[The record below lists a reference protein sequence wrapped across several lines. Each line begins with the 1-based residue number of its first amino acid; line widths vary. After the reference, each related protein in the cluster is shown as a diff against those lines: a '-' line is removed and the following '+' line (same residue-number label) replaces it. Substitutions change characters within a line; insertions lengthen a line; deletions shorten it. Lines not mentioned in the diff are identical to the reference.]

1 MARCGHAPMLTA
13 VPVGRFGVQNPEIP
27 VQVDLDTGAV
37 GPGDQHAVGGG
48 AFARADTARGG
59 RGSGLGLAI
68 VAALTTTHGGHAN
81 ATNHPDGGAE
91 LRITLPTPR
100 PPFHEE
106 LPRITSSDT
115 KDPNR
120 EHDTSDQ

>member
-48 AFARADTARGG
+48 AFAGLGLDFSGGAARDRLHRGG
-59 RGSGLGLAI
+59 RSQARRSRAQRVATIKPRGDRKRGAAARSGSPPSNPVAIASAAQPRAAGRHLG
-68 VAALTTTHGGHAN
+68 
-81 ATNHPDGGAE
+81 
-91 LRITLPTPR
+91 
-100 PPFHEE
+100 
-106 LPRITSSDT
+106 
-115 KDPNR
+115 
-120 EHDTSDQ
+120 

>member
-48 AFARADTARGG
+48 ALDRK
-59 RGSGLGLAI
+59 S
-68 VAALTTTHGGHAN
+68 VV
-81 ATNHPDGGAE
+81 
-91 LRITLPTPR
+91 
-100 PPFHEE
+100 
-106 LPRITSSDT
+106 
-115 KDPNR
+115 
-120 EHDTSDQ
+120 

>member
-48 AFARADTARGG
+48 AFA
-59 RGSGLGLAI
+59 GLGLDAAI
-68 VAALTTTHGGHAN
+68 PDPAPMPIAAA
-81 ATNHPDGGAE
+81 ATAE
-91 LRITLPTPR
+91 TPNCTMR
-100 PPFHEE
+100 F
-106 LPRITSSDT
+106 IAFS
-115 KDPNR
+115 
-120 EHDTSDQ
+120 

>member
-48 AFARADTARGG
+48 AFA
-59 RGSGLGLAI
+59 GLGL
-68 VAALTTTHGGHAN
+68 
-81 ATNHPDGGAE
+81 DFSGGAARDR
-91 LRITLPTPR
+91 LHRGGAARSASGPV
-100 PPFHEE
+100 
-106 LPRITSSDT
+106 TSSSPSNAAAIP
-115 KDPNR
+115 DPAPMPIAAAATAETPNCTMR
-120 EHDTSDQ
+120 FIAFS

>member
-48 AFARADTARGG
+48 AFA
-59 RGSGLGLAI
+59 GLGL
-68 VAALTTTHGGHAN
+68 
-81 ATNHPDGGAE
+81 DFSGGAARDRLHRGGARAVGVGAGHLVLAVE
-91 LRITLPTPR
+91 RRRDPR
-100 PPFHEE
+100 PG
-106 LPRITSSDT
+106 SDAIAAAAT
-115 KDPNR
+115 AETPNCTMR
-120 EHDTSDQ
+120 FIAFS

>member
-48 AFARADTARGG
+48 ASPVSVSTSPAVPPGTACT
-59 RGSGLGLAI
+59 
-68 VAALTTTHGGHAN
+68 AAL
-81 ATNHPDGGAE
+81 
-91 LRITLPTPR
+91 LRLR
-100 PPFHEE
+100 
-106 LPRITSSDT
+106 R
-115 KDPNR
+115 
-120 EHDTSDQ
+120 

>member
-48 AFARADTARGG
+48 AFA
-59 RGSGLGLAI
+59 GLGL
-68 VAALTTTHGGHAN
+68 
-81 ATNHPDGGAE
+81 DFSGGAAAVQASG
-91 LRITLPTPR
+91 PV
-100 PPFHEE
+100 
-106 LPRITSSDT
+106 TSSSPSNAAAIP
-115 KDPNR
+115 DPAPMPIAAAATAETPNCTMR
-120 EHDTSDQ
+120 FIAFS

>member
-48 AFARADTARGG
+48 AFA
-59 RGSGLGLAI
+59 GLGL
-68 VAALTTTHGGHAN
+68 
-81 ATNHPDGGAE
+81 DFSGGAARDR
-91 LRITLPTPR
+91 LHRGGAR
-100 PPFHEE
+100 AVGVGAV
-106 LPRITSSDT
+106 TSSSPSNAAAIP
-115 KDPNR
+115 DPAPMPIAAAATAETPNCTMR
-120 EHDTSDQ
+120 FIAFS

>member
-48 AFARADTARGG
+48 AFAGPGAGRQAVGPG
-59 RGSGLGLAI
+59 RG
-68 VAALTTTHGGHAN
+68 AAPARHITHLDVEPVGAQQPSQYRPQVRVGATTMSR
-81 ATNHPDGGAE
+81 E
-91 LRITLPTPR
+91 YR
-100 PPFHEE
+100 PMTVSR
-106 LPRITSSDT
+106 LS
-115 KDPNR
+115 
-120 EHDTSDQ
+120 

>member
-48 AFARADTARGG
+48 AFAGLGLDFSGGAARDRLHRGG
-59 RGSGLGLAI
+59 RSNSRLPTTLNARDQPPAEVSDQRVSGLTGAVHLAAHRQI
-68 VAALTTTHGGHAN
+68 PLV
-81 ATNHPDGGAE
+81 
-91 LRITLPTPR
+91 R
-100 PPFHEE
+100 
-106 LPRITSSDT
+106 
-115 KDPNR
+115 
-120 EHDTSDQ
+120 

>member
-48 AFARADTARGG
+48 AFA
-59 RGSGLGLAI
+59 GLGL
-68 VAALTTTHGGHAN
+68 
-81 ATNHPDGGAE
+81 DFSGGAA
-91 LRITLPTPR
+91 R
-100 PPFHEE
+100 
-106 LPRITSSDT
+106 SKSDF
-115 KDPNR
+115 
-120 EHDTSDQ
+120 